1 MVTIVGLVSPDPM
14 IASTRACALS
24 LIAPASSSARH
35 SDQHITRKSKPN
47 QCEADFAQA
56 ALVDHVTMHRIDVA
70 ERRRRLAVRHNLARR
85 TNGVA
90 SIARSLVALH
100 STDPATVYLSL
111 RARASEPITPADIEY
126 SLYERRELVRM
137 LAMRRTV
144 FVVPTASVP
153 VIQAS
158 TTDRIARDQRAR
170 LLTHLRDLADIAD
183 PDPWLA
189 AVEESVLGLFA
200 ERRAPV
206 SAAELSAAEPRLKTT
221 LRMAEGKTYA
231 ANPNITSRVLLVLA
245 AQGHI
250 VRGRPIGTWLS
261 QQYRWS
267 LVDDWLPARP
277 AVVDEPTAKRTL
289 ARQWLA
295 TFGPAP
301 VSDLKWWTGWT
312 LTQAR
317 QAVTAAGAVEV
328 DLGTGEG
335 FALPDDLDDTD
346 DPGDWVALLPA
357 LDPTVM
363 GWADRSWF
371 LGEHK
376 DSLFD
381 TNGNAGPTIWL
392 NGRIVGGWAQRPTGE
407 IATKLLEDVG
417 QAATAAIAT
426 EAEQLAKWLSDVRVI
441 PRFRTPI
448 ERQLCA

>member
-1 MVTIVGLVSPDPM
+1 
-14 IASTRACALS
+14 
-24 LIAPASSSARH
+24 
-35 SDQHITRKSKPN
+35 
-47 QCEADFAQA
+47 
-56 ALVDHVTMHRIDVA
+56 MHQIDVA
-70 ERRRRLAVRHNLARR
+70 ERRRRLAVRHGLARR
-85 TNGVA
+85 VDPGVA
-90 SIARSLVALH
+90 AIARNLVALH

-111 RARASEPITPADIEY
+111 RARAGWPITPADIEY

-144 FVVPTASVP
+144 FVVPVESVP
-153 VIQAS
+153 VVQAS

-170 LLTHLRDLADIAD
+170 LLTHLRDLADIVN

-189 AVEESVLGLFA
+189 DVEQSVLRRFT

-206 SAAELSAAEPRLKTT
+206 TAAELTAAEPRLKTT
-221 LRMAEGKTYA
+221 LRMAEGKSYA
-231 ANPNITSRVLLVLA
+231 ANPNITSRVLLILA

-267 LVDDWLPARP
+267 LIEDWLPAET
-277 AVVDEPTAKRTL
+277 AAVDEPAAKREL

-295 TFGPAP
+295 AYGPAP

-312 LTQAR
+312 MTQAR
-317 QAVTAAGAVEV
+317 HAVAATGAVEV
-328 DLGTGEG
+328 DLDAGTG

-371 LGEHK
+371 LGDHK
-376 DSLFD
+376 QSLFD
-381 TNGNAGPTIWL
+381 TNGNAGPAIWL
-392 NGRIVGGWAQRPTGE
+392 NGRIVGGWAQRPSGE
-407 IATKLLEDVG
+407 IAVKLLEDVG
-417 QAATAAIAT
+417 KEATAAIA
-426 EAEQLAKWLSDVRVI
+426 AEGEQVEKWLAGVRVI
-441 PRFRTPI
+441 PRFRTPT
-448 ERQLCA
+448 ERQLSA

>member
-1 MVTIVGLVSPDPM
+1 
-14 IASTRACALS
+14 
-24 LIAPASSSARH
+24 
-35 SDQHITRKSKPN
+35 
-47 QCEADFAQA
+47 
-56 ALVDHVTMHRIDVA
+56 MHRIDVA
-70 ERRRRLAVRHNLARR
+70 ERRRRLAVRHDLAGREAPAGGLAGIARR
-85 TNGVA
+85 
-90 SIARSLVALH
+90 LVALH
-100 STDPATVYLSL
+100 ATDPATVYLSI
-111 RARASEPITPADIEY
+111 RARASEPVTSADIEQ

-144 FVVPTASVP
+144 FVVPAESMP
-153 VIQAS
+153 VVQAS
-158 TTDRIARDQRAR
+158 TTDRIAKDQRAR
-170 LLTHLRDLADIAD
+170 LLTHLRDLADVAD

-189 AVEESVLGLFA
+189 DVEKSVLALFA
-200 ERRAPV
+200 QRRAPV

-267 LVDDWLPARP
+267 LLDDWLPARP
-277 AVVDEPTAKRTL
+277 AAVDEPTAKREL

-317 QAVTAAGAVEV
+317 QAIAATGAEEV
-328 DLGTGEG
+328 DLGTGQG
-335 FALPDDLDDTD
+335 FILPDDLDSTD

-363 GWADRSWF
+363 GWADRTWF
-371 LGEHK
+371 LGDHK
-376 DSLFD
+376 HSLFD

-392 NGRIVGGWAQRPTGE
+392 NGKVVGGWAHRATGE
-407 IATKLLEDVG
+407 VAVKLLEDVG
-417 QAATAAIAT
+417 QEATAAIAT
-426 EAEQLAKWLSDVRVI
+426 EADQVAKWLSGVRVI
-441 PRFRTPI
+441 PRFRTPL
-448 ERQLCA
+448 ERELSA

>member
-1 MVTIVGLVSPDPM
+1 
-14 IASTRACALS
+14 
-24 LIAPASSSARH
+24 
-35 SDQHITRKSKPN
+35 
-47 QCEADFAQA
+47 
-56 ALVDHVTMHRIDVA
+56 MHRIDEA
-70 ERRRRLAVRHNLARR
+70 ERRRRLAVRHGLARPIEGM
-85 TNGVA
+85 TG
-90 SIARSLVALH
+90 IARSLVALH

-111 RARASEPITPADIEY
+111 RARASEPVTPADIEDT
-126 SLYERRELVRM
+126 LYERRELVRM

-144 FVVPTASVP
+144 FVVPVESVP
-153 VIQAS
+153 MVQAS
-158 TTDRIARDQRAR
+158 TTGRIARDQRAR
-170 LLTHLRDLADIAD
+170 LLTHLRDLADITD

-189 AVEESVLGLFA
+189 DVEKSVLARFA

-206 SAAELSAAEPRLKTT
+206 SAAELTAAEPRLKTT
-221 LRMAEGKTYA
+221 LRMAEGKAYA

-267 LVDDWLPARP
+267 LIEDWLPAKP
-277 AVVDEPTAKRTL
+277 ASVDEPAAKREL

-295 TFGPAP
+295 AFGPAP

-317 QAVTAAGAVEV
+317 QAIAAAGAVEV
-328 DLGTGEG
+328 DLGTSAG
-335 FALPDDLDDTD
+335 FALPDDLDDTE

-376 DSLFD
+376 ESLFD

-392 NGRIVGGWAQRPTGE
+392 GGRIVGGWAQRPTGE
-407 IATKLLEDVG
+407 IAVKLLEDVG
-417 QAATAAIAT
+417 AEAKASITT
-426 EAEQLAKWLSDVRVI
+426 EADELAKWLGGVRVI
-441 PRFRTPI
+441 PRFRTPT
-448 ERQLCA
+448 ERQLSA

>member
-1 MVTIVGLVSPDPM
+1 
-14 IASTRACALS
+14 
-24 LIAPASSSARH
+24 
-35 SDQHITRKSKPN
+35 
-47 QCEADFAQA
+47 
-56 ALVDHVTMHRIDVA
+56 MHRIDEA
-70 ERRRRLAVRHNLARR
+70 ERRRRLAVRHGLARPIEGM
-85 TNGVA
+85 TG
-90 SIARSLVALH
+90 ITRSLVALH

-111 RARASEPITPADIEY
+111 RARASEPVTPADIEDT
-126 SLYERRELVRM
+126 LYERRELVRM

-144 FVVPTASVP
+144 FVVPVESVP
-153 VIQAS
+153 MVQAS
-158 TTDRIARDQRAR
+158 TTGRIARDQRAR
-170 LLTHLRDLADIAD
+170 LLTHLRDLADITD

-189 AVEESVLGLFA
+189 DVEKSVLARFA

-206 SAAELSAAEPRLKTT
+206 SAAELTAAEPRLKTT
-221 LRMAEGKTYA
+221 LRMAEGKAYA

-267 LVDDWLPARP
+267 LIEDWLPAKP
-277 AVVDEPTAKRTL
+277 ASVDEPAAKREL

-295 TFGPAP
+295 AFGPAP

-317 QAVTAAGAVEV
+317 QAIAAAGAVEV
-328 DLGTGEG
+328 DLGTSAG
-335 FALPDDLDDTD
+335 FALPDDLDDTE

-376 DSLFD
+376 ESLFD

-392 NGRIVGGWAQRPTGE
+392 GGRIVGGWAQRPSGE
-407 IATKLLEDVG
+407 IAVKLLEDVG
-417 QAATAAIAT
+417 AEATASITT
-426 EAEQLAKWLSDVRVI
+426 EADELAKWLGGVRVI
-441 PRFRTPI
+441 PRFRTPT
-448 ERQLCA
+448 ERQLSA